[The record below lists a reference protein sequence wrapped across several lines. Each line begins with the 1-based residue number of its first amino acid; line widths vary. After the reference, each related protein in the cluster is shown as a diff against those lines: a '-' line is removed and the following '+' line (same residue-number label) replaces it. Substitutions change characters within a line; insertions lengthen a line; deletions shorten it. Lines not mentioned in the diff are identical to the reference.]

1 MSIPINIAT
10 IAGNDS
16 AFAYT
21 LSAGTGGDLSAL
33 DGTSPFN
40 TYVGIRFLS
49 TGAVQGTQSTDG
61 GPSWVVNLGTWFT
74 GTLDGVAADYE
85 VRFTNHI
92 PISGAGANFNTLAAV
107 EDTWINLGATRE
119 WYNNRTS
126 GGFAQWT
133 ADFQVRKITGG
144 PGTKTKTYG
153 FTVDNVI

>member
-10 IAGNDS
+10 IASSDS
-16 AFAYT
+16 AFPYT

-33 DGTSPFN
+33 DGSAPFN
-40 TYVGIRFLS
+40 TYVGIRFT
-49 TGAVQGTQSTDG
+49 TGGSVQGTQSTDG
-61 GPSWVVNLGTWFT
+61 GPSWVVSLGNWYT
-74 GTLDGVAADYE
+74 GALDGVAADYE
-85 VRFTNHI
+85 VRYTNKI
-92 PISGAGANFNTLAAV
+92 LVSGVGTFNTEAAA

-119 WYNNRTS
+119 WYANRS
-126 GGFAQWT
+126 VGGFSQWT